1 MGNLPPTP
9 IPPPVPNPT
18 PFPTPYPTPL
28 PTPYPTPLPT
38 GMPTGLPTGLP
49 TTSPTAAPT
58 GLPTGD
64 PTAAPTCIMELFPDA
79 DACSVSSQWDGA
91 HCGRTLDGQ
100 HDTGWHSEE
109 EYATNQWIAYDLK
122 ATHTVTGVCLV
133 WDWYAGDM
141 YGATSVRVDTS
152 DDGSSWTEGATYD
165 ENDGMLAGDGDPS
178 SLPDVMDA
186 CFAISP
192 VETQHI
198 RLFLEQA
205 VDVYLGIAE
214 VRFVELRAITL
225 EEADNC
231 LSLGSYSYSYSYS
244 YALSTSTDQCF
255 LNGGGC
261 TSCCPQCEDLI
272 ALESGKDDEVDARE
286 ATRCVCFSGEA
297 SSVSGIYLSKYDDC
311 LHITGTDNWL
321 INGYHGDDVI
331 VLTGD
336 QNGLIYGGSGDDVIT
351 LTGHDNEVIDG
362 GYGDDAITLT
372 GHDNVEIDGGDGD
385 DTIIIY
391 GDDND
396 EIYGGDG
403 RDSCSIVSSDGG
415 VTPVDDCETA
425 APPAPTA
432 VPTAQATP

>member
-1 MGNLPPTP
+1 
-9 IPPPVPNPT
+9 
-18 PFPTPYPTPL
+18 
-28 PTPYPTPLPT
+28 
-38 GMPTGLPTGLP
+38 
-49 TTSPTAAPT
+49 
-58 GLPTGD
+58 
-64 PTAAPTCIMELFPDA
+64 
-79 DACSVSSQWDGA
+79 
-91 HCGRTLDGQ
+91 
-100 HDTGWHSEE
+100 
-109 EYATNQWIAYDLK
+109 
-122 ATHTVTGVCLV
+122 
-133 WDWYAGDM
+133 
-141 YGATSVRVDTS
+141 
-152 DDGSSWTEGATYD
+152 
-165 ENDGMLAGDGDPS
+165 MLAGNGDPS

-244 YALSTSTDQCF
+244 YALSTDQCF

-261 TSCCPQCEDLI
+261 TSCCPQCDDLI
-272 ALESGKDDEVDARE
+272 ALESGKDRVEPVSRRRAQAPVAVDARE

-336 QNGLIYGGSGDDVIT
+336 RNGLIYGDYGDDVIT
-351 LTGHDNEVIDG
+351 LTGHDNAVIVGDS
-362 GYGDDAITLT
+362 GDDAITIT
-372 GHDNVEIDGGDGD
+372 GDDNSYIYGGHGADRITITGYDSDYISGDDGD

-391 GDDND
+391 GDHSDD
-396 EIYGGDG
+396 TREEEPIGDDGVSGGPG
-403 RDSCSIVSSDGG
+403 RDSCSIISSDGG